1 MVWTVVVMFN
11 KIIRF
16 DDLPRAITDLTK
28 EVGELKSLLTQK
40 QKTDDQTDQWL
51 DLNEL
56 IEYDPEKRTKQ
67 TWYSKLHK
75 NEVPHYK
82 RDKKVYFLKSEIDEW
97 LKEGK
102 RKSNAE
108 LEQEAE
114 MYLSN
119 NKKGLK

>member
-1 MVWTVVVMFN
+1 MLSRT
-11 KIIRF
+11 IRF
-16 DDLPRAITDLTK
+16 EELPRAITDLTN
-28 EVGELKSLLTQK
+28 EVNEIKGLLTQK
-40 QKTDDQTDQWL
+40 QKTEDPSDQWL

-56 IEYDPEKRTKQ
+56 IEYDPEKRTKP
-67 TWYSKLHK
+67 TWYSKIHK

-108 LEQEAE
+108 LDQEAAA
-114 MYLSN
+114 YLSN